1 MQIVQ
6 VVPDGGAAGA
16 GQVNIGIQDFLLVCR
31 GYGANRPAIGAGDQ
45 RASEVA
51 GTSFLTDPAGSGDK
65 HIVDVCRRHRQ
76 VRRHAFAGIVEQRR
90 RCPDP
95 VVDAANDVG
104 ALLTQDAWHLGK
116 PDIPANQH
124 ADSTN
129 RRIKNRKPQI
139 AGCEPEFLQVPQMR
153 LSILPDKPVRADQHR
168 GVEQSHAV
176 AFRQAGHKIDV
187 VPAGKIDPQL
197 RLARRV
203 STAHVQRH
211 PADC

>member
-1 MQIVQ
+1 M
-6 VVPDGGAAGA
+6 
-16 GQVNIGIQDFLLVCR
+16 
-31 GYGANRPAIGAGDQ
+31 
-45 RASEVA
+45 
-51 GTSFLTDPAGSGDK
+51 
-65 HIVDVCRRHRQ
+65 RRCHRQ

-95 VVDAANDVG
+95 VIGTANDVG
-104 ALLTQDAWHLGK
+104 ALLTQDAWHLGE

-153 LSILPDKPVRADQHR
+153 LSILADKTVRADQHR

-176 AFRQAGHKIDV
+176 ALRQAGHEVDV

-197 RLARRV
+197 RAWPAGYQLRMCKGILPTAEEITGAGQLRQHDKIRTAVDRLQRQFQAATQICITIFNADLWIELHDCYTHRACWLA
-203 STAHVQRH
+203 HFG
-211 PADC
+211 